1 MRHTHI
7 SRTLSRLLLVSCC
20 LLLAACAGRMKEE
33 PLHPPIPSDLTVI
46 RSQPMETAE
55 SANMESASLNIS
67 DPKGYGGEFVG
78 RLERMLADRQ
88 FSLTDQPSLAERI
101 ISLKLLYK
109 GKGSLAEMK
118 SAVMAGYDTP
128 LPRMSG
134 DDSVFV
140 ADLLLV
146 RRRIPPSNTEISTVS
161 ARNTVSSSSVRIGLH
176 TSRSSA
182 LKDRALEE
190 ALARD
195 VAQLA
200 ASDVFRD
207 QHEPSELV
215 PLKPSQGKAVK
226 KSKSSKKST
235 KKSAAK
241 AKSKKSSTKKAAVRT
256 QSKKK

>member
-1 MRHTHI
+1 MHHAAI
-7 SRTLSRLLLVSCC
+7 IRLLLVSLC
-20 LLLAACAGRMKEE
+20 LFLAACAGGVQQE
-33 PLHPPIPSDLTVI
+33 PLHPQIPPDLTVI

-67 DPKGYGGEFVG
+67 DPKGHGGLFEG

-109 GKGSLAEMK
+109 GKGSLDELR
-118 SAVMAGYDTP
+118 STVMAGYDAP
-128 LPRMSG
+128 LPKMSG

-176 TSRSSA
+176 TSKSSA

-190 ALARD
+190 ALALD
-195 VAQLA
+195 VALLA
-200 ASDVFRD
+200 ASDVFKD
-207 QHEPSELV
+207 QHEPSDLV
-215 PLKPSQGKAVK
+215 PAKPSQGKSAK
-226 KSKSSKKST
+226 KSKSAKSSKR
-235 KKSAAK
+235 SAAK
-241 AKSKKSSTKKAAVRT
+241 AKGKQGSQKAGSTRTRKK
-256 QSKKK
+256 

>member
-1 MRHTHI
+1 MRHMFMRQLSINHHA
-7 SRTLSRLLLVSCC
+7 SRLLLITCC
-20 LLLAACAGRMKEE
+20 LFLAACAGRVKQE
-33 PLHPPIPSDLTVI
+33 PLHPMIPTDLTVV
-46 RSQPMETAE
+46 RSQPMQTAE

-67 DPKGYGGEFVG
+67 DPKGYGGEFEG

-109 GKGSLAEMK
+109 GKGSLDELR
-118 SAVMAGYDTP
+118 SAVMAGYDAP
-128 LPRMSG
+128 LPKMSG

-146 RRRIPPSNTEISTVS
+146 QRRIPPSNMELSTVS

-176 TSRSSA
+176 TSKSSA

-190 ALARD
+190 ALALD

-200 ASDVFRD
+200 ASDVFKD

-215 PLKPSQGKAVK
+215 PAKPSQGKSAK
-226 KSKSSKKST
+226 KSKASKKS
-235 KKSAAK
+235 K
-241 AKSKKSSTKKAAVRT
+241 AKGRSTKKRST
-256 QSKKK
+256 KRK